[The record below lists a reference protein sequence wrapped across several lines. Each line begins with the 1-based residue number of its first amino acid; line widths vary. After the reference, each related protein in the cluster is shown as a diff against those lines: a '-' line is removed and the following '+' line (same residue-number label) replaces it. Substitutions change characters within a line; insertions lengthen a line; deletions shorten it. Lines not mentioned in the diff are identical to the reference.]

1 MTDGKDSTPAKIK
14 KAKEPAR
21 EAAPA
26 PKIKKPSKIKKFFR
40 EIQVEIKSTTWPNR
54 KVLFSTAGV
63 VAVLLAVMGVYFG
76 LLDFALSTLTKYMLV
91 LLGIG

>member
-1 MTDGKDSTPAKIK
+1 M
-14 KAKEPAR
+14 
-21 EAAPA
+21 
-26 PKIKKPSKIKKFFR
+26 KKPSKIKKFYR

-76 LLDFALSTLTKYMLV
+76 LLDFAFSTLTKYLLV